1 MKVLLVIDGSSYSQ
15 MTISML
21 KALKLPRE
29 TQVMVMTVVPDH
41 NFLGGL
47 NLDLFRGKASERSAR
62 QERQREQA
70 ASLVETAIR
79 EISAAELKLE
89 GLMRWGNPAESILKV
104 AKENGASL
112 ILMGAKGLTDSPQ
125 FFLGGV
131 AQKVMRH
138 AGASV
143 LLVKKETAAI
153 SRVLLA
159 TDGSGY
165 SEIAAQFLLSL
176 PLPRSE
182 VVLVTAVQS
191 YIEALIRTPTLD
203 LKANQELIAQLQAAE
218 EEEARKII
226 TKIEQR
232 LPRARYKTLS
242 VVMRGGA
249 AESILEVAKEYQ
261 PDLITLGASGL
272 TGVEAFLLGNVA
284 ETVARHAGCSVLIC
298 RAPVAA

>member
-1 MKVLLVIDGSSYSQ
+1 MKVLLVIDGSAYSQ

-21 KALKLPRE
+21 KALKLPSE

-41 NFLGGL
+41 SFLGGL
-47 NLDLFRGKASERSAR
+47 SLDLFRGKALERSAR

-70 ASLVETAIR
+70 AGLVETAIR
-79 EISAAELKLE
+79 ELSTAELKLE
-89 GLMRWGNPAESILKV
+89 GLVRWGNPAESVLKV
-104 AKENGASL
+104 AKEDGASL
-112 ILMGAKGLTDSPQ
+112 ILMGAKGLTNSPQ
-125 FFLGGV
+125 FFLGSV
-131 AQKVMRH
+131 AQKVVRH

-143 LLVKKETAAI
+143 LLVKQETASI

-159 TDGSGY
+159 TDGSRH
-165 SEIAAQFLLSL
+165 SEIATQFLLSL

-218 EEEARKII
+218 EEEARKIM
-226 TKIEQR
+226 TKSEQQF
-232 LPRARYKTLS
+232 PGERYKTLS
-242 VVMRGGA
+242 LVMRGGA
-249 AESILEVAKEYQ
+249 AESILAVAKEYQ

-272 TGVEAFLLGNVA
+272 TGIESFLLGNVA

-298 RAPVAA
+298 RAPVVA